1 MPANLKKYLQLS
13 FFGHTILFLALYV
26 SHKMEWRTSPLEE
39 ATPPSLKVSLK
50 GLPDLPSRRKAK
62 KPNKTPT
69 PLPKPKRKSDKEPI
83 PLNKEEPSL
92 DKTKAE
98 KPRKEKA
105 PSDKTKAENFRE
117 EKADETPTEEGPVKG
132 NRLSEGLS
140 EGEQN
145 ALKIA
150 VNEYLIEI
158 MDQTKRNWNLPKY
171 LTDQDLQAKVEIK
184 IDARGRVLEKK
195 IIERSQNELF
205 DGRVLKAIEQS
216 APFPPPPESVR
227 DLLSDGIVFQLKSGQ

>member
-1 MPANLKKYLQLS
+1 MSANLKKYLKLS
-13 FFGHTILFLALYV
+13 VFGHIVLFLALYL
-26 SHKMEWRTSPLEE
+26 SHEMEWRISPLEE
-39 ATPPSLKVSLK
+39 AAPPSLKVSLK
-50 GLPDLPSRRKAK
+50 GLPDLPSRRKVK
-62 KPNKTPT
+62 KPNKPPT
-69 PLPKPKRKSDKEPI
+69 PLPQLKRQADKKPI
-83 PLNKEEPSL
+83 PL
-92 DKTKAE
+92 D
-98 KPRKEKA
+98 KEKA
-105 PSDKTKAENFRE
+105 PSDKIKAEKPRE
-117 EKADETPTEEGPVKG
+117 EKPSSDKTNAENSQEEKTAETPTEEKPIKG
-132 NRLSEGLS
+132 NQLSEGLS

-184 IDARGRVLEKK
+184 IDAGGRVLEKK
-195 IIERSQNELF
+195 IIERSQNEFF

-227 DLLSDGIVFQLKSGQ
+227 DLLSDGIVFQLKSGK